1 MEPTSS
7 WIRQVCDRLSRSG
20 KSQQGFL
27 LHKSQPCLPRA
38 LHIKR
43 TSFFEIVYQE
53 FPGGLVVKELVVV
66 TAVVQ
71 V

>member
-1 MEPTSS
+1 MGNPNRASFC
-7 WIRQVCDRLSRSG
+7 IKSR
-20 KSQQGFL
+20 
-27 LHKSQPCLPRA
+27 PCLPRE